1 MVNRLELKTNQ
12 MVSTIRDME
21 TGSVSAAVWF
31 DCFRRVTVIIG

>member
-21 TGSVSAAVWF
+21 TGSAAVWF